1 MSRTRQT
8 VVVVG
13 DQLVAGHGDG
23 RGLGWV
29 GRVAAR
35 TYPSVPTADFYTLAA
50 PDEDSTGLAER
61 CMPEASRRFSPT
73 ADNRLVL
80 GLGAADTETGIS
92 VARARLNVANVLDA
106 ALTAEV
112 QAFVVGPAPVRDA
125 DRNRRL
131 AEFNT
136 GYADVAHR
144 RGIGNSRRPGPA
156 HPRRR
161 ATGSWPGW
169 SSIGAGSTGSAWRTR
184 WRSPEPGDYDHRP
197 APAAR
202 RPSEV
207 AGPAGGVERSTHR
220 K

>member
-8 VVVVG
+8 IVVVG

-112 QAFVVGPAPVRDA
+112 RAFVVGPAPVRDA

-144 RGIGNSRRPGPA
+144 RGIPYVDTFTPLRSHPVWQRELASTRAGTPA
-156 HPRRR
+156 QEGYGLLAWLVLHR
-161 ATGSWPGW
+161 GW
-169 SSIGAGSTGSAWRTR
+169 FDWF
-184 WRSPEPGDYDHRP
+184 
-197 APAAR
+197 
-202 RPSEV
+202 
-207 AGPAGGVERSTHR
+207 GVEDALAES
-220 K
+220 